1 MKSCVLI
8 ILLPKLIHFDVCI
21 FVWRLNIYIKLS
33 YNFIQNKNRYF
44 QRIEIKKKDGTTR
57 LLVNKVDVNCF

>member
-1 MKSCVLI
+1 MYVYL
-8 ILLPKLIHFDVCI
+8 FGDE
-21 FVWRLNIYIKLS
+21 IYIKKLS

-44 QRIEIKKKDGTTR
+44 QRIEIEKKDGTTR

>member
-1 MKSCVLI
+1 MYVYL
-8 ILLPKLIHFDVCI
+8 FGDE
-21 FVWRLNIYIKLS
+21 IYIYILLS
-33 YNFIQNKNRYF
+33 YNSIQNKNRYF